1 MKRILLVDDEPH
13 LLLALQRVLR
23 GALGPEVAID
33 ALSDPLLALTQL
45 QRCRYDVVVS
55 DLRMPEL
62 DGLGLLML
70 VSAVQPQAVR
80 VLLTGSSD
88 FATAQAAINE
98 AGVFRYLCKPWN
110 AQELRLHLQAALAQA
125 ARLAEAEAG
134 NKKPVLA

>member
-1 MKRILLVDDEPH
+1 MKRVLLVDDEPH
-13 LLLALQRVLR
+13 LLMALQRLLR
-23 GALGPEVAID
+23 GALGPDVVID
-33 ALSDPLLALTQL
+33 ALSDPLLALAQVR
-45 QRCRYDVVVS
+45 RCRYDVVVS